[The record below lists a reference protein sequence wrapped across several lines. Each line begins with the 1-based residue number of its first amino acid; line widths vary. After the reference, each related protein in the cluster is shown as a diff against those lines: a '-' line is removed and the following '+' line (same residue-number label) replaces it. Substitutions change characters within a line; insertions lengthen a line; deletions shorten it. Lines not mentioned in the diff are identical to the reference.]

1 MIEVAKNRFLSNPMF
16 KRLLIPYASGERS
29 LSFSVKGIEPGN
41 IFLEL
46 LGGTGVIGCIS
57 FFYLILKI
65 FRQSREKYKIYP
77 VVIVAASISEVSFLQ
92 IIMEPF
98 IICC

>member
-1 MIEVAKNRFLSNPMF
+1 MF
-16 KRLLIPYASGERS
+16 GRGLLIPYASGERS

-77 VVIVAASISEVSFLQ
+77 VVIVAASISEVSFLA
-92 IIMEPF
+92 
-98 IICC
+98 